1 MLQRRGPDV
10 AHQFSIVQPYRL
22 THSPTQR
29 VGYVPCTCSI
39 TAYRIALG
47 TPFWCSDGDAFG
59 SQPAMRLP
67 FGRSSS
73 WGRSGIQIA
82 KRFQKLFPA
91 DFIKNH
97 ENQKKSV
104 KFGTKCNF

>member
-1 MLQRRGPDV
+1 MLLTSFLLYNHIASRIHQPNVLDMCRVRAASRRTASLS
-10 AHQFSIVQPYRL
+10 AHPSGARMVTL
-22 THSPTQR
+22 L
-29 VGYVPCTCSI
+29 
-39 TAYRIALG
+39 AA
-47 TPFWCSDGDAFG
+47 